1 MHRINAKLVVGTLS
15 ALMVRP
21 SSFFSRTFHRISAT
35 QAAGILILSS
45 LFFAASGAL
54 IDPGG
59 ASIRMGIIL
68 FVNAVGMVG
77 IGAVIGYLAMT
88 ASGGQ
93 RFPFSRMWNVFSLS
107 AGAVLLI
114 AWVPCAF
121 IFTEPWK
128 WCLIGTGL
136 VKGLGMTKTRAV
148 IIVLF
153 TFGAMVMMVYSILP
167 VVHLAGIRP
176 M

>member
-1 MHRINAKLVVGTLS
+1 MNRINAKLVIGTLT

-21 SSFFSRTFHRISAT
+21 GIFYSRTFHRISTT
-35 QAAGILILSS
+35 QAAGILVLSS

-59 ASIRMGIIL
+59 ASIRVGIIL
-68 FVNAVGMVG
+68 FVNATGMVG
-77 IGAVIGYLAMT
+77 IGAVIGYLAMA
-88 ASGGQ
+88 ASGGR

-107 AGAVLLI
+107 SGAVLLI

-148 IIVLF
+148 IIVLL
-153 TFGAMVMMVYSILP
+153 TFGAMVMMIYSILP
-167 VVHLAGIRP
+167 IIDHTSVPG